1 MKPYYSHNGI
11 TIWNCDCKEVL
22 PTLPKCDL
30 LLTDPPYKL
39 VASGGGIGAK
49 REYLSSI
56 DGELD
61 DGFDTSILAPF
72 KNWMVFCAKQQ
83 LLEILSLAS
92 QRRWML
98 LTWNKPN
105 PTPLVNANYLPDTEY
120 IVHSFEDS
128 SCLFGGYESR
138 SRYIV
143 CPAEQNGWMGH
154 PTVKPL
160 SVMLRLVSV
169 ASGEGQTI
177 LDPFCGSGTTLVAAK
192 KLGRKAIGIEIRE
205 DYAELAAKRLSQEVF
220 DFG

>member
-61 DGFDTSILAPF
+61 DGFDTSILMPF

-83 LLEILSLAS
+83 LQEMLSLAS

-105 PTPLVNANYLPDTEY
+105 PTPLVNANL
-120 IVHSFEDS
+120 HSS
-128 SCLFGGYESR
+128 SR
-138 SRYIV
+138 SKRYI
-143 CPAEQNGWMGH
+143 G
-154 PTVKPL
+154 
-160 SVMLRLVSV
+160 
-169 ASGEGQTI
+169 
-177 LDPFCGSGTTLVAAK
+177 
-192 KLGRKAIGIEIRE
+192 
-205 DYAELAAKRLSQEVF
+205 KRRSH
-220 DFG
+220 